1 MKNWEIIA
9 DNLSKA
15 GWSWLRLS
23 RGFRGA
29 NNLDCRRPW
38 RTICFG
44 DACSNS
50 NCQRNSDCNTDAM
63 HREMYTDTATPPYA
77 STAPNA
83 VKIIAASSLRFRR
96 RTRQWIMRRIA
107 QTFAQARFG
116 FSIQRAMSSVSFR
129 STTRLESFDSS
140 DSRLRC
146 GRQRDPDARTQERFQ
161 GVVNHFFIVPGDRCM
176 ITSCG

>member
-1 MKNWEIIA
+1 MIVWGGA
-9 DNLSKA
+9 A
-15 GWSWLRLS
+15 G
-23 RGFRGA
+23 GA
-29 NNLDCRRPW
+29 NYFNTGRRYCAQSASATP
-38 RTICFG
+38 TPTTT
-44 DACSNS
+44 ASA
-50 NCQRNSDCNTDAM
+50 TP
-63 HREMYTDTATPPYA
+63 TATPTPCTGRCTPTPPPYA
-77 STAPNA
+77 STAPND

-116 FSIQRAMSSVSFR
+116 FSIQRAMSSASFR

-146 GRQRDPDARTQERFQ
+146 GRQRDPDARTQGRFQ
-161 GVVNHFFIVPGDRCM
+161 GVVSHFFIVPGDRCM

>member
-1 MKNWEIIA
+1 MAPTISTPVE
-9 DNLSKA
+9 DTVHNLLRRRLLQQQLPA
-15 GWSWLRLS
+15 QLRLQH
-23 RGFRGA
+23 
-29 NNLDCRRPW
+29 RRH
-38 RTICFG
+38 
-44 DACSNS
+44 
-50 NCQRNSDCNTDAM
+50 

-116 FSIQRAMSSVSFR
+116 FSIQRAMSSASFR

-146 GRQRDPDARTQERFQ
+146 GRQRDPDARTQGRFQ
-161 GVVNHFFIVPGDRCM
+161 GVVSHFFIVPGDRCM